1 MNTMYIYLQ
10 YFFSWV
16 LDASIMASV
25 LVVLVLL
32 MKGLLRDKL
41 TIRWQY
47 LLWTIV
53 MVRLLLPW
61 APESSYSI
69 YNFLPSIQD
78 VSSLFDR
85 AVPSEEIATTDVSL
99 SEKEKLISE
108 KNAMF
113 PVVGEQQQDPY
124 SISHYIPSVPS
135 DIPLLSIWLSG
146 VVCLSALLFLI
157 HKRINSNL
165 KKQPLITDERAVQV
179 FEQCKRDMSMMNQH
193 IPLVHSNKIP
203 GPAVFGFYRPRII
216 LSDAHI
222 RDLDDDELRYIF
234 YHELSHIK
242 RRDVGVNSLMN
253 VFLILHWFNPI
264 LWCAYYRMRED
275 QEIACDAL
283 ALTFVGSEQKE
294 SYGHTIIRLLENE
307 IKPHSLSLSIS
318 ARLVGKKSHIK
329 RRIIMIKKFNK
340 KAYRLSI
347 LGIAAV
353 AALSVG
359 VFTNI
364 SSNDAQAKEG
374 KQSTQSEKK
383 QELKLETTVLGSIY
397 NTFDT
402 IEFPTK
408 ISGVDPKTMDGKWE
422 LDLLEVGNSHPIDGS
437 GAFEVDRTKKG
448 DPINYFNAGFD
459 ATQVLKQGTSYNY
472 VVTFKGKVDGKQVS
486 LKSTGKFK
494 YVKFPTKLSADKIV
508 KSVYGHEMNFGPNF
522 KIGE

>member
-1 MNTMYIYLQ
+1 MIVNTMYTYLQ
-10 YFFSWV
+10 YFFNWV

-69 YNFLPSIQD
+69 YNFLPSFQD

-85 AVPSEEIATTDVSL
+85 AVSSEEVATTDVSS
-99 SEKEKLISE
+99 SEKAVPLS
-108 KNAMF
+108 KNAMS
-113 PVVGEQQQDPY
+113 PVVGGQQQD
-124 SISHYIPSVPS
+124 SFNISNYIPSVPS

-193 IPLVHSNKIP
+193 IPLVHSNQIP

-216 LSDAHI
+216 LSDTHI

-264 LWCAYYRMRED
+264 LWYAYYRMRED

-294 SYGHTIIRLLENE
+294 GYGHTIIRLLENE
-307 IKPHSLSLSIS
+307 MKSHSLSLSIS

-329 RRIIMIKKFNK
+329 RRITMIKKFNK

-347 LGIAAV
+347 LGVAAV

-359 VFTNI
+359 IFTNI
-364 SSNDAQAKEG
+364 SNNDAQAKEG
-374 KQSTQSEKK
+374 KQSVQSEKK
-383 QELKLETTVLGSIY
+383 QEMKMESAVFGSKYIEKEDWLSIY
-397 NTFDT
+397 A
-402 IEFPTK
+402 K
-408 ISGVDPKTMDGKWE
+408 IGGVNPKTMDGEWS
-422 LDLLEVGNSHPIDGS
+422 LDVIEEGTSRTVDKRRGFKGS
-437 GAFEVDRTKKG
+437 DF
-448 DPINYFNAGFD
+448 NYFGAGFM
-459 ATQVLKQGTSYNY
+459 AEGNHLKQGANYNY

-486 LKSTGKFK
+486 VKGTGKFK
-494 YVKFPTKLSADKIV
+494 YVKFPKTVPNDKIV
-508 KSVYGHEMNFGPNF
+508 KSWQGHEMNFGPNF